1 MRQSALGVVCLALL
15 ANGFVALPLAAAPFE
30 MDELETEELRL
41 LYFDPLT
48 THLVPHVTRSFHNSL
63 QFQQEMFGW
72 TPYDK
77 PSLML
82 QDFSDYGNAAALSA
96 PKNLLWIDVAPIN
109 HTFETFP
116 ALERIYM
123 LMNHELVHLATG
135 DASNDRDRRWRRFF
149 GGKPSATGKHP
160 ESILYAYLSTPRN
173 AAPRWYFE
181 GSAVFM
187 ETWMSGGIGRAQGAF
202 DEMVFRAMVRDDAHF
217 YSDLGIVAEGSA
229 IDFQTMTN
237 AYLYGTRFISYLAF
251 EYSPEQVIAW
261 LSRDADSEAYYARQF
276 KKVFGKPLGDAW
288 SDWVQFEREFQA
300 ANLAKV
306 REAPITPI
314 QRLKATGLGSVSRSF
329 VDEHSRQMIG
339 GFYFPGVVAH
349 LGSMSLQ
356 DGSVRQLAEIKGPM
370 KYKVTTPALDA
381 TSGRLYYTSDNLTFR
396 DLMELD
402 LQTGKTRMLI
412 KDARIGDLAFNA
424 SDGSVWGLRHLN
436 SYVTLVRL
444 NPPFTE
450 WNQVFTFPYGQ
461 ILSDLD
467 ISPDGQLLS
476 ATVEDVQGRQY
487 LRLFRLEDLLQGNAQ
502 HASEF
507 SFGRAIPEGFV
518 FSPDGRY
525 LYGSSFYTGVS
536 NIFRYEVANGDMQA
550 VSNAETGLFRPIPLS
565 DGTLVVFEYTGEGF
579 VPARLQPEP
588 LEDLSAITFL
598 GNEIVRKHPV
608 VKSWAV
614 GAPTKID
621 YESLPKEIGKYRP
634 EKELEYLSG
643 YPIVEG
649 YRDSFAPGF
658 SFTFQDP
665 MLFHSLRA
673 DISYSLDDALD
684 SSERLH
690 ADIEYKSLNWRL
702 RYWHNDADF
711 YDLFGPTER
720 ARKGDALIGGYHKLL
735 VFDEPRTLAF
745 DAELAY
751 YTGLD
756 TLPGNQNVAIGFEE
770 LLSARAELNYSNT
783 RKSLGAV
790 DHEKGWRWD
799 VAGYLDH
806 AESETVPLLRAGVD
820 LGFALPLKHSSVWFY
835 NSAGWAHG
843 DRDNSLA
850 SWYFGAFG
858 NNYVDDREVKRYRE
872 FYSFPGFDIDQIAG
886 QDFIKSVV
894 EWNLPPWRFENL
906 GTPGFFLSYL
916 RPAVFTG
923 VLLTDLGDSV
933 YNETYNNLGL
943 QLDLQFTV
951 VHRLPMTLSLGFARG
966 YVGGRKADD
975 EIMLSLKIL

>member
-1 MRQSALGVVCLALL
+1 MRRFWSGVLVSAALS
-15 ANGFVALPLAAAPFE
+15 AIPAAAAAAPFE
-30 MDELETEELRL
+30 MDELETEDLRL

-63 QFQQEMFGW
+63 QFQQEIFNW
-72 TPYDK
+72 KPYDK
-77 PSLML
+77 PTLML
-82 QDFSDYGNAAALSA
+82 QDFADYGNAAALSA

-123 LMNHELVHLATG
+123 LMNHELVHTATG
-135 DASNDRDRRWRRFF
+135 DAASDSQRRWRNFF

-160 ESILYAYLSTPRN
+160 ESIFYAYLSTPRN

-187 ETWMSGGIGRAQGAF
+187 ETWMSGGIGRAQGAY

-217 YSDLGIVAEGSA
+217 YSDLGIVSEGSA

-237 AYLYGTRFISYLAF
+237 AYLYGTRFMSYLAF
-251 EYSPEQVIAW
+251 QYSPEQVIGW
-261 LSRDADSEAYYARQF
+261 LTLDNDSEAYYARQF
-276 KKVFGKPLGDAW
+276 ERVFGMPLADAW
-288 SDWVQFEREFQA
+288 QDWIAWEHEFQE
-300 ANLAKV
+300 ANLARV
-306 REAPITPI
+306 REAPLT
-314 QRLKATGLGSVSRSF
+314 QRTLLRSEALGSVSRAF
-329 VDEHSRQMIG
+329 VDENSKELIG
-339 GFYFPGVVAH
+339 GFYFPGVLAH
-349 LGSMSLQ
+349 MGAMSLQ

-370 KYKVTTPALDA
+370 KYKVTTPAWDPA
-381 TSGRLYYTSDNLTFR
+381 AGKLYYTTDNLNYR

-402 LQTGKTRMLI
+402 LQSGKTRMLVE
-412 KDARIGDLAFNA
+412 DARIGDLVLNPA
-424 SDGSVWGLRHLN
+424 DKTLWGIRHLN
-436 SYVTLVRL
+436 SYATLVKM
-444 NPPFTE
+444 PPPYTE
-450 WNQVFTFPYGQ
+450 WTQVHTWPYGQ

-487 LRLFRLEDLLQGNAQ
+487 LRLYRLADLLAGNIS
-502 HASEF
+502 HVSEF

-518 FSPDGRY
+518 FTPDGKY

-550 VSNAETGLFRPIPLS
+550 VSNAETGFFRPIPLS
-565 DGTLVVFEYTGEGF
+565 DGSLIVFEYTGEGF
-579 VPARLQPEP
+579 VPARIDPKP

-598 GNEIVRKHPV
+598 GNEIVLRHPV

-614 GAPTKID
+614 GAPSKID
-621 YESLPKEIGKYRP
+621 YEALPKTESKYRP
-634 EKELEYLSG
+634 QRELEYLHG
-643 YPIVEG
+643 YPVIEG
-649 YRDSFAPGF
+649 YRDTFAPGF
-658 SFTFQDP
+658 SMTFQDP

-673 DISYSLDDALD
+673 DFSYSVDSDLDGD
-684 SSERLH
+684 ERLH
-690 ADIEYKSLNWRL
+690 ADIDYKSFNWRL

-735 VFDEPRTLAF
+735 IFDEPRTLAL
-745 DAELAY
+745 DLELAA

-756 TLPGNQNVAIGFEE
+756 TLPGNQNVETGFED
-770 LLSARAELNYSNT
+770 LLSAKAELVYSNT

-790 DHEKGWRWD
+790 DHEHGWRWD
-799 VAGYLDH
+799 VAGYVDH
-806 AESETVPLLRAGVD
+806 ADGETVPLVRAGLD
-820 LGFALPLKHSSVWFY
+820 FGFSLPLRHSSIWLY
-835 NSAGWAHG
+835 SSAGFAHG
-843 DRDNSLA
+843 DRDNTLA
-850 SWYFGAFG
+850 NWYFGAFG

-872 FYSFPGFDIDQIAG
+872 FSSFPGFDIDQLAA
-886 QDFIKSVV
+886 QDYVKTVA
-894 EWNLPPWRFENL
+894 EWNLPPWRFESL

-916 RPAVFTG
+916 RPAVFSG
-923 VLLTDLGDSV
+923 VLLADLGDSE
-933 YNETYNNLGL
+933 YKETYANLGV
-943 QLDLQFTV
+943 QLDLEFTV

-966 YVGGRKADD
+966 YIGGSKADD
-975 EIMLSLKIL
+975 ELMLSLKIL